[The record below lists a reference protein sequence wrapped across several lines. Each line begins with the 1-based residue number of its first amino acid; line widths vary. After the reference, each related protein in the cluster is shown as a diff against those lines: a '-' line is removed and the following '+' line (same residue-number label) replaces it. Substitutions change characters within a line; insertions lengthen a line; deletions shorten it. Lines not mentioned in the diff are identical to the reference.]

1 MNLENIKGITYEKKT
16 RLPLLRNRDWG
27 KVMAELNKLIYA
39 GAKLIYEKIEVPLPT
54 TTKKKKE
61 KKENTNRNSK
71 FGWEIRLETQIRNL
85 RQQKKK
91 NC

>member
-39 GAKLIYEKIEVPLPT
+39 GAKLIYEKIRVPLPT
-54 TTKKKKE
+54 KKKKKE
-61 KKENTNRNSK
+61 NTKR
-71 FGWEIRLETQIRNL
+71 TQNL
-85 RQQKKK
+85 VGKLDWKRR
-91 NC
+91 